1 MLLRPTD
8 IDVSEM
14 IFQQEVDVI
23 DVRKTQES
31 DLNPISDLPS
41 PSHVIMAFA
50 AEDEIGTAFVS
61 LDSSPPSNFTRVKRA
76 KRIVEVRQRLQP

>member
-50 AEDEIGTAFVS
+50 AEDEIVR
-61 LDSSPPSNFTRVKRA
+61 PSYRWILRRPRILRA
-76 KRIVEVRQRLQP
+76 SNEQSVL